1 MSLVHTDAIV
11 INGQQVYTVRLILM
25 NAKTRASVVKVSAIT
40 IMWLQIVT
48 IQSGKDTSV
57 FAGMGS
63 KVILACVT
71 ESRRGVG
78 KDSYSLKAREV

>member
-1 MSLVHTDAIV
+1 M
-11 INGQQVYTVRLILM
+11 
-25 NAKTRASVVKVSAIT
+25 SAIT
-40 IMWLQIVT
+40 TMWLQIVT

-57 FAGMGS
+57 FAEMGS

-71 ESRRGVG
+71 GSRRGVG

>member
-1 MSLVHTDAIV
+1 
-11 INGQQVYTVRLILM
+11 
-25 NAKTRASVVKVSAIT
+25 
-40 IMWLQIVT
+40 MWLQITRLVT

-57 FAGMGS
+57 FAEMGS

-71 ESRRGVG
+71 GSRRGVG